1 MDIKPN
7 IKGRFGPLTPR
18 AFNALANKVNEKA
31 KPTTIPTGA
40 DSPTVFLAI
49 ILANTVILNDYD
61 DIPRQWKYEWARANQ
76 ANDTDFFQELPD
88 ASLTYENTQAYA
100 YNGCEAVQQ
109 ENGLVDGPGITHS
122 HIPPGFALQ
131 PIADGTCV
139 LMLKVPDSHGVLRF
153 VFSVAN
159 AIDGECS

>member
-18 AFNALANKVNEKA
+18 AFNAMANKVNEKA

-49 ILANTVILNDYD
+49 ILANEEIIAD
-61 DIPRQWKYEWARANQ
+61 RQWKYEWARANQ
-76 ANDTDFFQELPD
+76 ANDTDYFQELPD

-109 ENGLVDGPGITHS
+109 EEGLIDGPGITHTS
-122 HIPPGFALQ
+122 IPAGFALQ

-139 LMLKVPDSHGVLRF
+139 LMLKVPDSNGVLRF

-159 AIDGECS
+159 AIDGACS

>member
-7 IKGRFGPLTPR
+7 IKGRFGPLSAR
-18 AFNALANKVNEKA
+18 AFNAMANKVNEKA

-49 ILANTVILNDYD
+49 ILANEEIIAD
-61 DIPRQWKYEWARANQ
+61 RQWKYEWARANQ
-76 ANDTDFFQELPD
+76 ANDTDYFQELPD

-109 ENGLVDGPGITHS
+109 ESGLIDGPGITHTS
-122 HIPPGFALQ
+122 IPVGFALQ

-139 LMLKVPDSHGVLRF
+139 LMLKVPDSNGVLRF